1 MQKITLT
8 QHGKWLPADVQTT
21 ISLYM
26 GLVGDQPGILLES
39 AEVDGRLGRYSLIAF
54 DYRLMLHPVGGKLVV
69 DVGDDRLAR
78 SRSWRA
84 WTTSPA

>member
-1 MQKITLT
+1 MEKITLT

-39 AEVDGRLGRYSLIAF
+39 AEVDGRLGRYSLLAW
-54 DYRLMLHPVGGKLVV
+54 DYRLMLHPVDGKL
-69 DVGDDRLAR
+69 
-78 SRSWRA
+78 
-84 WTTSPA
+84 